1 MTGWCFLIKS
11 LFNKLFNIRDTAT
24 VERPKSFS
32 TTDLGK
38 SLEPARKPAKPLE
51 DISVVSVDLA
61 ALFYSLLFPTRVKDT
76 GGVANNLERRVMAEI
91 EQALASPQ
99 VIAEKVL
106 KLPSKVLEL
115 DRKLADPQFDIKDLL
130 ALIERDPLLSI
141 EVLKLC
147 NSPAFKRSDRD
158 ITSLQQALV
167 QLGREQLRKFVT
179 TCLVREMLDIK
190 PIYFRRF
197 GAEIWRHSMQ
207 VAFLASELSDED
219 QDTAFLLGLL
229 HDVGKLA
236 IFKMLLDAFVQAE
249 PGEQPNSGLFRQVMT
264 TKSLTLSS
272 LLAKHWQLPNTFE
285 TELDKLAS
293 VNSRPQAGLA
303 AVVWRANVISEISM
317 LHQAGQLS
325 PEILANLLQQVNLDQ
340 TQFDGLHQKL
350 TQFWLGSLWNQDNKK
365 RAIERVFSKA
375 VI

>member
-1 MTGWCFLIKS
+1 MIKS

-99 VIAEKVL
+99 LIAEKVL

-350 TQFWLGSLWNQDNKK
+350 TQF
-365 RAIERVFSKA
+365 
-375 VI
+375 